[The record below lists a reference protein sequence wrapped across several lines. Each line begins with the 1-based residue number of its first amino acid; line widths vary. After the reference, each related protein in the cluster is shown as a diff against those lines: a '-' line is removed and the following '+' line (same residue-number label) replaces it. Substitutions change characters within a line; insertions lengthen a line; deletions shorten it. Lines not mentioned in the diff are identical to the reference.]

1 LNANVRDKKQ
11 PLITLTLFNIFDT
24 KPFSKFAPDQKPNFM
39 KYLFITALAVCMS
52 TTAFAQEK
60 KEATVKIVI
69 NENGKERVIE
79 KKFSDLDQ
87 ADAEL
92 KKMSDSLDIN
102 VTASGGK
109 KKIIRVDVNKSH
121 STISDQ
127 PGNVIIERIEG
138 GPQGGADK
146 RVIIRKGGPGMAPN
160 APGAHGNEP
169 KVMIFRG
176 EGGPEGMPKEFSFE
190 MDGRMGE
197 RGMKLKGLQK
207 MMKENGSKTIQ
218 GLSGKQ
224 NQPFN
229 GKLNV
234 RFKAPAKGNVTIAV
248 SDVNGKE
255 IATET
260 VKDFQGDYLGQID
273 LKKAGAGIYFLR
285 VTQGNDGAVRRV
297 EVK

>member
-1 LNANVRDKKQ
+1 VAFR
-11 PLITLTLFNIFDT
+11 
-24 KPFSKFAPDQKPNFM
+24 KFAPDQKIKFM
-39 KYLFITALAVCMS
+39 KILFATAFAACIS
-52 TTAFAQEK
+52 TAAFAQEK
-60 KEATVKIVI
+60 KEATIKIVI
-69 NENGKERVIE
+69 NENGKERIIE

-87 ADAEL
+87 ADSEL
-92 KKMSDSLDIN
+92 KKMSDSLGFN

-109 KKIIRVDVNKSH
+109 KKIVRVDVNKSH
-121 STISDQ
+121 SRMSDQ
-127 PGNVIIERIEG
+127 PGNVIIEKIEG
-138 GPQGGADK
+138 GAEGGADK
-146 RVIIRKGGPGMAPN
+146 RVIIRRGGAGMAMAPA
-160 APGAHGNEP
+160 APGAQAGDAN
-169 KVMIFRG
+169 VMIFRG
-176 EGGPEGMPKEFSFE
+176 EGGPEGEEKEFNIQL
-190 MDGRMGE
+190 DGPMGGP
-197 RGMKLKGLQK
+197 GMRLKGLQK
-207 MMKENGSKTIQ
+207 MMKEKGSKTIQ

-234 RFKAPAKGNVTIAV
+234 RFTAPTKGNVTIAV

-273 LKKAGAGIYFLR
+273 LKKTAAGVYFLR

>member
-1 LNANVRDKKQ
+1 
-11 PLITLTLFNIFDT
+11 
-24 KPFSKFAPDQKPNFM
+24 M
-39 KYLFITALAVCMS
+39 KYLFITALAVCLS

-69 NENGKERVIE
+69 NENGKERIIE
-79 KKFSDLDQ
+79 KKFSDLDK

-92 KKMSDSLDIN
+92 KKLSDSLDIN
-102 VTASGGK
+102 VTSSGGK
-109 KKIIRVDVNKSH
+109 KKIVRVDVNKSH
-121 STISDQ
+121 STISDK
-127 PGNVIIERIEG
+127 PSGIIMENIEG
-138 GPQGGADK
+138 GSEGGPNK
-146 RVIIRKGGPGMAPN
+146 RIIIRRGGPGMAPG
-160 APGAHGNEP
+160 APGSEP
-169 KVMIFRG
+169 NVMIFRG
-176 EGGPEGMPKEFSFE
+176 EGSPEGMHKEFNIQL
-190 MDGRMGE
+190 DGPIGGP
-197 RGMKLKGLQK
+197 GMKMKGLKK
-207 MMKENGSKTIQ
+207 MMQENGSKTIQ

-234 RFKAPAKGNVTIAV
+234 RFKAPTKGNVTIAV

-273 LKKAGAGIYFLR
+273 LKKAGTGVYFLR

>member
-1 LNANVRDKKQ
+1 MTA
-11 PLITLTLFNIFDT
+11 
-24 KPFSKFAPDQKPNFM
+24 FAAC
-39 KYLFITALAVCMS
+39 ISTA
-52 TTAFAQEK
+52 AFAQEK

-102 VTASGGK
+102 VTSAGGK

-121 STISDQ
+121 STMSDQ

-138 GPQGGADK
+138 GKEGGPDK
-146 RVIIRKGGPGMAPN
+146 RVIIRRGGPGMG
-160 APGAHGNEP
+160 PGGVGTMGKEP
-169 KVMIFRG
+169 KVMFFRG
-176 EGGPEGMPKEFSFE
+176 EGGPEGMPEEFSFE
-190 MDGRMGE
+190 IDGPMGGK
-197 RGMKLKGLQK
+197 GMKLKGLQK

-234 RFKAPAKGNVTIAV
+234 RFKAPAKGNVTISV